1 MRPYTLGSARFEV
14 LKIVKSRYFPIYGD
28 EQHRQDCLRDE
39 CRGLVVLD
47 ERVHDSPY
55 HSLESEAFLA
65 PENNISELAANDS
78 FNQ

>member
-1 MRPYTLGSARFEV
+1 METNSIGKIACATIVAGSLF
-14 LKIVKSRYFPIYGD
+14 LK
-28 EQHRQDCLRDE
+28 
-39 CRGLVVLD
+39 
-47 ERVHDSPY
+47 RVHDSPY

>member
-1 MRPYTLGSARFEV
+1 METNSIG
-14 LKIVKSRYFPIYGD
+14 KIACATI
-28 EQHRQDCLRDE
+28 

-65 PENNISELAANDS
+65 PESNISELAANDS